1 MKDNI
6 DNISISIKESL
17 DDSDSNNNINYI
29 QPIKHF
35 TPESYNNNYRCE
47 NIKNYSIDNKIIPKN
62 PVDIKIS
69 YIGDIKN
76 EFGIYSNKL
85 SKIEKEAESY
95 AVLKKKIQLIRQ
107 MKFENQTLKKIK
119 NNIKFEYLPSFD
131 VKDCFK
137 EKNKI
142 FFHTNKPVL
151 LRSRK
156 KNDINCKS
164 NKINGKYLTYLIN
177 FNKNHKNKFFT
188 SNIFDNMNKTN
199 KSKEKKTARNNTK
212 IQNIFNMNFTSN
224 DSFLTKKFSSQD
236 NNKNNLLSNML
247 QVKKIPIS
255 ELNKIHSRLYGGNS
269 FKKSFNENKENYPKK
284 FKYKK
289 IFGLYYSPNNRN
301 RNKYNL
307 FETSPDNKE
316 KKEKIYLTLKEKF
329 NINRIRH
336 CSKELIK
343 NRMFIN
349 IERKYINKGI
359 GDEKVLTDY
368 KYYDSSSFESNNRKK

>member
-1 MKDNI
+1 
-6 DNISISIKESL
+6 
-17 DDSDSNNNINYI
+17 
-29 QPIKHF
+29 
-35 TPESYNNNYRCE
+35 
-47 NIKNYSIDNKIIPKN
+47 
-62 PVDIKIS
+62 
-69 YIGDIKN
+69 
-76 EFGIYSNKL
+76 
-85 SKIEKEAESY
+85 
-95 AVLKKKIQLIRQ
+95 
-107 MKFENQTLKKIK
+107 
-119 NNIKFEYLPSFD
+119 
-131 VKDCFK
+131 
-137 EKNKI
+137 
-142 FFHTNKPVL
+142 
-151 LRSRK
+151 
-156 KNDINCKS
+156 
-164 NKINGKYLTYLIN
+164 
-177 FNKNHKNKFFT
+177 
-188 SNIFDNMNKTN
+188 
-199 KSKEKKTARNNTK
+199 
-212 IQNIFNMNFTSN
+212 MNFTSN

-284 FKYKK
+284 FKYNK

-316 KKEKIYLTLKEKF
+316 KKEKIYLTLKDKF